1 MTIKRFISSF
11 AISMGFAL
19 VAHIIRT
26 LTPKPFLS
34 RFSVPYTRDPFGW
47 FLAPLDIS
55 NPIVDPIIPEW
66 STSLILALFP
76 VIPVAVIELFIWSLW
91 DFMAALGA
99 GSNSGMI

>member
-34 RFSVPYTRDPFGW
+34 RFNPFGW